1 MRLEITHHW
10 RAPVEQNLIR
20 IAEISLGLKGVNLLG
35 IEDLI

>member
-1 MRLEITHHW
+1 MNVN
-10 RAPVEQNLIR
+10 RAQNLIR